1 MYSEIKYPTIDD
13 IDIIEMYK
21 EILKGTRKKFVNG
34 VWQRPDA
41 IPNAIKVIKYLVEEE
56 LKLSDKELKEKLS
69 LKLFCDNSLGGML
82 NTCFNNYPYQ
92 AINTAYPN
100 KFKEWEFN
108 LVPKNFWTTEKGA
121 EATRWLIEGSN
132 QNEKRRFYELV

>member
-1 MYSEIKYPTIDD
+1 
-13 IDIIEMYK
+13 
-21 EILKGTRKKFVNG
+21 
-34 VWQRPDA
+34 
-41 IPNAIKVIKYLVEEE
+41 
-56 LKLSDKELKEKLS
+56 
-69 LKLFCDNSLGGML
+69 ML
-82 NTCFNNYPYQ
+82 NTCFNNSPYQ